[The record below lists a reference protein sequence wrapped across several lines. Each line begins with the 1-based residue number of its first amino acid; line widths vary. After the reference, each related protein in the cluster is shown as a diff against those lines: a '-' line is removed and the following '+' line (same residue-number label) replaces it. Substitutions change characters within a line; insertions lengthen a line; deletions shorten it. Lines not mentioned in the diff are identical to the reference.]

1 MCALLLEN
9 AETHLGQP
17 EVQQHFLI
25 HLQQMNLED
34 EFVIAS
40 VQSAHC
46 HLREGGEARRGLFK
60 HSTTSSCHTT
70 FNPRHRGTCLLQ
82 ASLYP
87 SVRHSQASFSAANDA
102 SALTVVKKRVILR
115 TSRCH
120 VD

>member
-17 EVQQHFLI
+17 KVQQHFLI

-46 HLREGGEARRGLFK
+46 HLREGGEVFF
-60 HSTTSSCHTT
+60 SI
-70 FNPRHRGTCLLQ
+70 LQ
-82 ASLYP
+82 P
-87 SVRHSQASFSAANDA
+87 QAATPQLS
-102 SALTVVKKRVILR
+102 
-115 TSRCH
+115 
-120 VD
+120 